1 MVVQKSPTWLSRQ
14 TDQYR
19 EESSRHTCRVSAAP
33 YRLVGRLRRM
43 PESSDP
49 SPLRPKTAVSRT
61 TRARPIRQSG
71 VPTRQAI
78 LDSARWCFAEHGF
91 EGTSLNDIAQL
102 VGIRRPSLLHHFP
115 SKEALYREVIEASF
129 ADWLARVAEA
139 TDRPRD
145 GWEQVDRV
153 LTSGFR
159 FFRGEPRV
167 RAPGRAREALE
178 AGGTMA
184 GELGVALRPMLERA
198 VAFLDA
204 RCQPAVSART
214 TLEQLVLTG
223 YGALLTYFS
232 DVPFLEA
239 LLETDPLGRSEL
251 DRRLQHL
258 RDFFR
263 AAWSRPVPADEL
275 FAPGPSG
282 GTAAPVGQN

>member
-1 MVVQKSPTWLSRQ
+1 
-14 TDQYR
+14 
-19 EESSRHTCRVSAAP
+19 
-33 YRLVGRLRRM
+33 
-43 PESSDP
+43 
-49 SPLRPKTAVSRT
+49 
-61 TRARPIRQSG
+61 

-78 LDSARWCFAEHGF
+78 LDSARWCFAERGF

-159 FFRGEPRV
+159 FFAESPEFV
-167 RAPGRAREALE
+167 RLVRREALE

-198 VAFLDA
+198 VAFFEREMAAGRFRSHDA
-204 RCQPAVSART
+204 Q
-214 TLEQLVLTG
+214 QLVLTG

-232 DVPFLEA
+232 DVPFLES
-239 LLETDPLGRSEL
+239 LLENDPLGAPEL

-263 AAWSRPVPADEL
+263 AALEP
-275 FAPGPSG
+275 
-282 GTAAPVGQN
+282 